1 MTDDTPI
8 TDAGDAAETAPNGTP
23 PAAKDAA
30 SGPGRVSARF
40 EDLLR
45 AAPEALVVADDD
57 GTVLVANRRA
67 EHVFRAG
74 PGTLA
79 GCPAGDLLP
88 AYPALPPDMIDSG
101 AEIVARRSD
110 GTEFPAEISVN
121 PLGSA
126 DSHERLV
133 TVRDVTARKQTEEAL
148 LRHAL
153 HDSLTG
159 LPNRVLLLDR
169 LAMSL
174 ARAARRRARV
184 GVLFLDL
191 DRFKVFNDSRGHA
204 AGDALL
210 RGVAERLRV
219 AIRPGDT
226 VARFGGD
233 EFVVVCDELIDESEA
248 LRVGER
254 VLRSLREPFTVGSEE
269 IFLAGSLGIALAE
282 ADSAPESL
290 LRDADAAMYR
300 AKLRGRSRCEVFDHT
315 MRQEAASRLA
325 TQGALHRA
333 LDRSEL
339 RIAYQPVVSL
349 ASGAVVATEAL
360 VRWLHPDRG
369 FVPPTDFIPLAEE
382 SGLIVPIGNWVLEE
396 AVRHWS
402 AWRGRNPGRVAPVL
416 HVNLSPRQLH
426 QPEFLGF
433 VHHVLGRYG
442 VEPGQMCVEL
452 TETVLMEDLERR
464 RSPLTELRD
473 LGVRI
478 ALDDFGTGYS
488 SLTYLKRF
496 PVDCIKIDQSFVAGV
511 AADAYDAA
519 IVQSV
524 VDLAHAVGLSVV
536 AEGLETPAQFD
547 CLRRLGCDQAQGY
560 LFSKPR
566 PAQDLDAVLATVH
579 PLPAAE
585 AMIRSA
591 ARSPEQRLAWVVEAD
606 R

>member
-1 MTDDTPI
+1 
-8 TDAGDAAETAPNGTP
+8 
-23 PAAKDAA
+23 
-30 SGPGRVSARF
+30 
-40 EDLLR
+40 
-45 AAPEALVVADDD
+45 
-57 GTVLVANRRA
+57 VANRRA
-67 EHVFRAG
+67 EHVFRVE
-74 PGTLA
+74 PGALA
-79 GCPAGDLLP
+79 GRPAGDLLP
-88 AYPALPPDMIDSG
+88 AFPALPADIIEAG
-101 AEIVARRSD
+101 AEIVARRAD

-126 DSHERLV
+126 DAHERLV

-174 ARAARRRARV
+174 ARATRRRARV

-210 RGVAERLRV
+210 RGVADRLRV
-219 AIRPGDT
+219 AIRPDDT

-233 EFVVVCDELIDESEA
+233 EFVVVCDELIDETEA

-269 IFLAGSLGIALAE
+269 IFLSGSLGIALAE

-333 LDRSEL
+333 LDRNEL
-339 RIAYQPVVSL
+339 RVVYQPVVSL
-349 ASGAVVATEAL
+349 TSGAVVAAEAL
-360 VRWLHPDRG
+360 VRWLHPERG

-402 AWRGRNPGRVAPVL
+402 DWRGRNPGRRPPVL

-426 QPEFLGF
+426 QQEFLGF

-442 VEPGQMCVEL
+442 VEPGQVCVEL
-452 TETVLMEDLERR
+452 TETVLMEDLQRR

-496 PVDCIKIDQSFVAGV
+496 PVDCMKIDQSFVAGV

-536 AEGLETPAQFD
+536 AEGLETPAQLD
-547 CLRRLGCDQAQGY
+547 CLRRLGCDQGQGY

-566 PAQDLDAVLATVH
+566 PAQDLDALLATVH
-579 PLPAAE
+579 PLPATE
-585 AMIRSA
+585 AVIRSA
-591 ARSPEQRLAWVVEAD
+591 ARSPEQRLAWVVDAD

>member
-1 MTDDTPI
+1 MERTSERRR
-8 TDAGDAAETAPNGTP
+8 AA
-23 PAAKDAA
+23 
-30 SGPGRVSARF
+30 ARF
-40 EDLLR
+40 EDLLH
-45 AAPEALVVADDD
+45 AAPEALMVVADD
-57 GTVLVANRRA
+57 GVVVEANRRA

-74 PGTLA
+74 PDALA
-79 GCPAGDLLP
+79 GRRAGELLP
-88 AYPALPPDMIDSG
+88 AYPTLAPDMIDAG
-101 AEIVARRSD
+101 AEIVARRLD

-121 PLGSA
+121 PLLANGS
-126 DSHERLV
+126 ELLV

-174 ARAARRRARV
+174 ARATRRRARV

-191 DRFKVFNDSRGHA
+191 DRFKLFNDSRGHA

-210 RGVAERLRV
+210 RGVADRLEL

-233 EFVVVCDELIDESEA
+233 EFVIVCDELGDETEA

-254 VLRSLREPFTVGSEE
+254 VLRSLREPFTIGSEE
-269 IFLAGSLGIALAE
+269 IFLSGSLGIALAE
-282 ADSAPESL
+282 ADSGPDTL

-315 MRQEAASRLA
+315 MRQEVASRVA

-333 LDRSEL
+333 LERNEL
-339 RIAYQPVVSL
+339 RVVYQPVVSL
-349 ASGAVVATEAL
+349 TTGAVVAAEAL
-360 VRWLHPDRG
+360 LRWLHPDRG
-369 FVPPTDFIPLAEE
+369 FVPPSDFVPLAEE
-382 SGLIVPIGNWVLEE
+382 SGLIVPIGSWILEE
-396 AVRHWS
+396 AVRHW
-402 AWRGRNPGRVAPVL
+402 AGWRSRHPGVVPPVL

-426 QPEFLGF
+426 QQEFLGF

-442 VEPGQMCVEL
+442 VEPSNVCVEL
-452 TETVLMEDLERR
+452 TETVLMDDLERR
-464 RSPLTELRD
+464 RSPLAELRD
-473 LGVRI
+473 LGLRI

-496 PVDCIKIDQSFVAGV
+496 PVDYIKIDQSFVAGV
-511 AADAYDAA
+511 ADEGFDAA
-519 IVQSV
+519 IVESV
-524 VDLAHAVGLSVV
+524 IDLAHAVGLSVV
-536 AEGLETPAQFD
+536 AEGLETPEQLER
-547 CLRRLGCDQAQGY
+547 LRELGCDHAQGY

-566 PAQDLDAVLATVH
+566 PAQDLDTLLATVY
-579 PLPAAE
+579 PLTGPAPVRE
-585 AMIRSA
+585 ATIRSA
-591 ARSPEQRLAWVVEAD
+591 ARSPEQRLAWVVEAE

>member
-1 MTDDTPI
+1 MTDEMSI
-8 TDAGDAAETAPNGTP
+8 SDAAAEQPVAVPIAGERRRTA
-23 PAAKDAA
+23 
-30 SGPGRVSARF
+30 ARF
-40 EDLLR
+40 EDLLH
-45 AAPEALVVADDD
+45 AAPEALLVVDQH
-57 GTVLVANRRA
+57 GVVLEANHRA
-67 EHVFRAG
+67 EQVFRAG
-74 PGTLA
+74 PEALA
-79 GCPAGDLLP
+79 GHPAGDVLP
-88 AYPALPPDMIDSG
+88 AYPTLPPGMIDAG
-101 AEIVARRSD
+101 AEIVARRAD
-110 GTEFPAEISVN
+110 GTEFPAEINVS

-126 DSHERLV
+126 AGERLV
-133 TVRDVTARKQTEEAL
+133 TVRDLTARKQTEEAL

-153 HDSLTG
+153 QDSLTG

-174 ARAARRRARV
+174 ARATRRRARV

-191 DRFKVFNDSRGHA
+191 DRFKLFNDSRGHA

-210 RGVAERLRV
+210 RGVADRLRV

-233 EFVVVCDELIDESEA
+233 EFVVVCDELSDETEA

-269 IFLAGSLGIALAE
+269 IFLSGSLGIALAE
-282 ADSAPESL
+282 ADSVPDSL

-300 AKLRGRSRCEVFDHT
+300 SKLRGRSRCEVFDHT

-333 LDRSEL
+333 LERNEL
-339 RIAYQPVVSL
+339 RVVYQPVVSL
-349 ASGAVVATEAL
+349 STGAVVAAEAL
-360 VRWLHPDRG
+360 VRWLHPERG
-369 FVPPTDFIPLAEE
+369 FVPPSDFVPLAEE
-382 SGLIVPIGNWVLEE
+382 SGLIVPIGSWVLEE
-396 AVRHWS
+396 AIRHW
-402 AWRGRNPGRVAPVL
+402 AGWRIRHPDAPPPVL

-426 QPEFLGF
+426 QQELLGF
-433 VHHVLGRYG
+433 VHHVLTRYG
-442 VEPGQMCVEL
+442 MEADQVCVEL

-464 RSPLTELRD
+464 RSPLAELRN
-473 LGVRI
+473 LGLRI

-524 VDLAHAVGLSVV
+524 VDLAHAVGLTVV
-536 AEGLETPAQFD
+536 AEGVETPDQLER
-547 CLRRLGCDQAQGY
+547 LRQLGCDQAQGF
-560 LFSKPR
+560 LFSQPR
-566 PAQDLDAVLATVH
+566 PAQDLDQLLATVY
-579 PLPAAE
+579 PLTPPGPAEFESRTVGTQPRPLSPAG
-585 AMIRSA
+585 SA
-591 ARSPEQRLAWVVEAD
+591 PATGPTARR
-606 R
+606 